1 MTEAEVLKYVQN
13 GNNVAI
19 YYFYNNIATCNL
31 QSGLLKVGRKIKYD
45 GTGETVKTAS
55 QPLKGFPLSTHNLRI
70 SELKNKT
77 KQQNKLTKTHKQ
89 TKSPR
94 KKPLK
99 KQTNEQNPKTNW
111 ITILLRTLS
120 CVEEESRQIRLKE
133 KTP

>member
-19 YYFYNNIATCNL
+19 YYFYNNIGICNL

-77 KQQNKLTKTHKQ
+77 KQQTKLTKTHKQ

-94 KKPLK
+94 KKKPYK
-99 KQTNEQNPKTNW
+99 NKQMSKTQ
-111 ITILLRTLS
+111 T
-120 CVEEESRQIRLKE
+120 QIGLQFY
-133 KTP
+133 